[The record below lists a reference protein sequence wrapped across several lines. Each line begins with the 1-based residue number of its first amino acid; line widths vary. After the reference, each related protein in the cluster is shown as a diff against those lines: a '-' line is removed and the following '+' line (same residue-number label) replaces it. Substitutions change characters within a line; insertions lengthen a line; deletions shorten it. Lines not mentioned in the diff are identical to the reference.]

1 MTEGCI
7 MNEGKSVK
15 LDKTKNTIRGIIA
28 GLLNKVITLL
38 IPFVVRTLLIQK
50 IGIEYA
56 GINSLFTSILN
67 VLNLA
72 ELGFASAVV
81 YSMYKP
87 IA

>member
-1 MTEGCI
+1 

-50 IGIEYA
+50 IGIE
-56 GINSLFTSILN
+56 
-67 VLNLA
+67 
-72 ELGFASAVV
+72 
-81 YSMYKP
+81 
-87 IA
+87 